1 MTPRLLLLQGAA
13 ITTSL
18 FHVLIDVIIGLYGLA
33 EPTLPL
39 EGVTLAGRSIT
50 VQQGLTLVS
59 FALLYGWWNSPI
71 AAATA
76 GVRGAM
82 LALAVLA
89 FVWVFLGN
97 GVAGF
102 IACFPPCASAYPW
115 QDAAHLAS
123 AVFGGWAALTAWRAY
138 RGMAGPTQ
146 AAPPVTAVVLILFS
160 YAMQALSFKP

>member
-13 ITTSL
+13 IAASL
-18 FHVLIDVIIGLYGLA
+18 FHVLIDVFIELYGGA
-33 EPTLPL
+33 GGGATL
-39 EGVTLAGRSIT
+39 GGRTIT
-50 VQQGLTLVS
+50 ISQALTLVA

-76 GVRGAM
+76 GVKGAM

-102 IACFPPCASAYPW
+102 IACFPPCSAAFPW

-123 AVFGGWAALTAWRAY
+123 LVFGGWAAWAAWIAY
-138 RGMAGPTQ
+138 RAMPGATQ
-146 AAPPVTAVVLILFS
+146 AAPAVTAVVLIVFS
-160 YAMQALSFKP
+160 YALQATSFSPPTF

>member
-1 MTPRLLLLQGAA
+1 MTPKILLLQGAA
-13 ITTSL
+13 IVASL
-18 FHVLIDVIIGLYGLA
+18 FHVLIDVWIDLIG
-33 EPTLPL
+33 
-39 EGVTLAGRSIT
+39 AGDPIAIGEALS
-50 VQQGLTLVS
+50 LLS

-97 GVAGF
+97 GIAGF
-102 IACFPPCASAYPW
+102 IACFPPCSGAYPW

-123 AVFGGWAALTAWRAY
+123 AVFGGWAALVTWRAY
-138 RGMAGPTQ
+138 RAMSGPTQ
-146 AAPPVTAVVLILFS
+146 AAPAVTAVVLMAFS
-160 YAMQALSFKP
+160 FLMQALSFTPPTF

>member
-1 MTPRLLLLQGAA
+1 MTPRILLLQGAA
-13 ITTSL
+13 IAASL
-18 FHVLIDVIIGLYGLA
+18 LHVLIDVLIELYDSAGGGA
-33 EPTLPL
+33 VA
-39 EGVTLAGRSIT
+39 GGRSIT
-50 VQQGLTLVS
+50 TAQGLTLLS

-76 GVRGAM
+76 GVRGAT

-102 IACFPPCASAYPW
+102 IACFPPCAGAFPW

-123 AVFGGWAALTAWRAY
+123 AVFGGWAAWAAWTAY
-138 RGMAGPTQ
+138 RAMPDPTQ
-146 AAPPVTAVVLILFS
+146 LAPTATAVVLVVFS
-160 YAMQALSFKP
+160 YVMQAFTFRP